1 MSRRGPRCVFLDRL
15 PGTLTVGE
23 FVHVKEVIGPDRQK
37 NKVYRILRFSA
48 DERTFLGEYYEQP
61 RFAGSSLTEHDF
73 DTDGYD
79 GHRELPEIVLT
90 PEASWLPL
98 SRVQSEIVFAFH
110 WKAIEAVDAT
120 PVDMDGAYVYGRR
133 IRKYEKRGWVS
144 IPLKETA

>member
-61 RFAGSSLTEHDF
+61 RFAGSSLTEHD
-73 DTDGYD
+73 
-79 GHRELPEIVLT
+79 
-90 PEASWLPL
+90 
-98 SRVQSEIVFAFH
+98 
-110 WKAIEAVDAT
+110 
-120 PVDMDGAYVYGRR
+120 
-133 IRKYEKRGWVS
+133 
-144 IPLKETA
+144 